1 MSKQMTLWG
10 IPSVTSSLVS
20 EAGPMLCDSQD
31 GLTTGQSG
39 PEAALVSHSATQ
51 ENAKGQTTSGTC
63 GLSSHGLLDTQ
74 SLNTS
79 LESKLRQRLGGI
91 GSPLYELTWKQW
103 AMQSGPPICALRASV
118 RRTSD
123 KDCGGGGYSGW
134 TTASARDWKDTAG
147 MECEAVNP
155 DGTERSRIDQL
166 PRQAAQCGWLADDQR
181 TRPAPGV
188 SAAKGRYERDAEVAG
203 NGSGRRIRL
212 AKGES
217 QHESMEPRSSAYNEI
232 WRDADWLY
240 GRDGRW
246 RPVRSCTFPL
256 GHGLSARVV
265 RLRGYGNAIVPQVAQ
280 AFIESFCEA
289 VEEASCPK

>member
-39 PEAALVSHSATQ
+39 PEAALASHSATQ

-103 AMQSGPPICALRASV
+103 AMQSGPPICALRASG

-123 KDCGGGGYSGW
+123 KDCGGGGTQDGQPPAHATGKTRRAWSAKPSTLTEQSGA
-134 TTASARDWKDTAG
+134 ASTSFLDKLHSADGWPTPNAHDPRLGYQRRRGDTNGTQKSLETVAVDAFDLQRGNPNMKAWSHGPARITKSGEMLTGSMAG
-147 MECEAVNP
+147 MEGGGQLDPAHSRWVIGYPPEWCDCAV
-155 DGTERSRIDQL
+155 TATQSSLKSR
-166 PRQAAQCGWLADDQR
+166 
-181 TRPAPGV
+181 
-188 SAAKGRYERDAEVAG
+188 K
-203 NGSGRRIRL
+203 
-212 AKGES
+212 
-217 QHESMEPRSSAYNEI
+217 RSS
-232 WRDADWLY
+232 R
-240 GRDGRW
+240 
-246 RPVRSCTFPL
+246 
-256 GHGLSARVV
+256 
-265 RLRGYGNAIVPQVAQ
+265 
-280 AFIESFCEA
+280 
-289 VEEASCPK
+289 ASVKL